1 MGNRA
6 QPPNP
11 NSPNERILNNRSPL
25 SAWQLQMRYDA
36 EFYRF
41 IKGIFTPILRLPE
54 ENPVEINED
63 KAPMSPL
70 SLARWENALEE
81 EYQQVSDRG
90 DRLVKQLLEYEENR
104 LGIEA
109 IEAHYRRSVE
119 EVERKEREFERRRG
133 NR

>member
-1 MGNRA
+1 
-6 QPPNP
+6 
-11 NSPNERILNNRSPL
+11 
-25 SAWQLQMRYDA
+25 MRYDA